1 MKEMMFIGTLLGVLT
16 LHGCIQNDV
25 LNNNAHYVIESETS
39 INEIEIPNSASYE
52 TEIPN
57 SISHLNVL
65 EVGTDENDTL
75 NSTGHVIEI
84 KLDIGIIETLELDK
98 QYLLNSN
105 GKTCLLEISTQKR
118 SNQFSVVEVI
128 INEKSSE
135 IKHNYD
141 VIETMICYVDLN
153 GEYRFGLCGK
163 RGNDSKLIEIYK
175 ITEAGVEKENEILGE
190 IESIFDDG
198 EIRVQS
204 RQFLVGFQTLTTIYK
219 VSNDGQ
225 MIQVEE
231 VKINNDTF
239 SVINSIEAKIYDS
252 DINDYREIE
261 IPEGERLT
269 FYKTNMKDKLY
280 FKRDNGDEGYI
291 EIIFIDTYEGFS
303 VNGID
308 LVDYFDGSEL
318 SWAG

>member
-1 MKEMMFIGTLLGVLT
+1 MKEMILIGTLLGVLT

-25 LNNNAHYVIESETS
+25 LNNAYYVTAKS
-39 INEIEIPNSASYE
+39 INEIETSDNASYE
-52 TEIPN
+52 TEIQK
-57 SISHLNVL
+57 SSSQLNVL

-75 NSTGHVIEI
+75 NSISHVVEV
-84 KLDIGIIETLELDK
+84 KLDIGKIETLELDK
-98 QYLLNSN
+98 QYILNN
-105 GKTCLLEISTQKR
+105 NDKTCLLEISTQKM
-118 SNQFSVVEVI
+118 SDQFSVVEI
-128 INEKSSE
+128 IVNEKSNE
-135 IKHNYD
+135 IKHNCD
-141 VIETMICYVDLN
+141 VIETVICFVDLN
-153 GEYRFGLCGK
+153 GEYRLGLCGE

-190 IESIFDDG
+190 IESILDDG
-198 EIRVQS
+198 EIRIQS
-204 RQFLVGFQTLTTIYK
+204 RQFLIGFQTLTTIYEIS
-219 VSNDGQ
+219 SNGQ
-225 MIQVEE
+225 MLQAEE
-231 VKINNDTF
+231 FKINNDTF
-239 SVINSIEAKIYDS
+239 SVTNSIEVKIYDS
-252 DINDYREIE
+252 DISDYREIK

-303 VNGID
+303 VNGIN